1 MRVSF
6 EQQPKL
12 NQILIS
18 DVEIDFSSR
27 DEIPQILI
35 GLKHIFENQPLRD
48 EIFDILLE
56 AVPENISIDRGR
68 RGMDMWT
75 ILVLGTVRLN
85 CNWDYDKVH
94 EFANNHLTLRKM
106 LGHGQK
112 MSGNVI
118 DDGEKYALQTI
129 KDNVSLLTPELLDR
143 VNELV
148 VKEGHKLVN
157 KTDIKQNKSDADKNQ
172 KNENSIETSKDDK
185 LNVKEGHELTNKNYI
200 KQNEKNI
207 NQVEKDV
214 KTETETENTKDQ
226 LENTSE
232 KTEAGKDENQLHC
245 KCDSYVLETDVHF
258 PTDIN
263 LLFDAVKVMIKLIA
277 VLCGK
282 LGITEW
288 RQSVYYIGKIK
299 KYYRVIMKLKKSTSK
314 DETKKAEREQQ
325 IKDAYSDYIDLVES
339 YVVKCKK
346 TIENIQR
353 LESEIYNKDL
363 KEILEKIEKADLLLD
378 QIDRRAIKGEKIPH
392 DEKIFSIFEAHT
404 EWIKK
409 GKAGVLVELGVRV
422 SILEDQHGFILNHIV
437 MEKLTDD
444 KVAVEI
450 VATAKE
456 RFPNISSCSFDKGYY
471 SPQNRKELSE
481 IVDTLVMPKKG
492 RLNKSDAELENS
504 DEFIRIRKKHSGVE
518 SAINALENHG
528 LDRCPDHGIDGF
540 KRYVSLGI
548 LARNIQKLG
557 QVIQKQEQ
565 KKQSRKK
572 KIQETWN
579 RKKAA

>member
-48 EIFDILLE
+48 EICDILLE

-185 LNVKEGHELTNKNYI
+185 LNVKEGHELTNKNDI

-214 KTETETENTKDQ
+214 KTETETEKTKDQ

-422 SILEDQHGFILNHIV
+422 SILV
-437 MEKLTDD
+437 
-444 KVAVEI
+444 
-450 VATAKE
+450 
-456 RFPNISSCSFDKGYY
+456 SC
-471 SPQNRKELSE
+471 P
-481 IVDTLVMPKKG
+481 
-492 RLNKSDAELENS
+492 
-504 DEFIRIRKKHSGVE
+504 RIPYLK
-518 SAINALENHG
+518 NLQ
-528 LDRCPDHGIDGF
+528 F
-540 KRYVSLGI
+540 KIPYFSI
-548 LARNIQKLG
+548 
-557 QVIQKQEQ
+557 
-565 KKQSRKK
+565 
-572 KIQETWN
+572 
-579 RKKAA
+579 

>member
-1 MRVSF
+1 MRFSF

-18 DVEIDFSSR
+18 DVEIDISSR

-35 GLKHIFENQPLRD
+35 GLQHIFENKSLRD
-48 EIFDILLE
+48 KIFDILLE

-94 EFANNHLTLRKM
+94 EIANNHLTLRKM
-106 LGHGQK
+106 LGHGLK
-112 MSGNVI
+112 MSGNVV
-118 DDGEKYALQTI
+118 DDGVNYALQTI
-129 KDNVSLLTPELLDR
+129 KDNVSLLTPDLLDR
-143 VNELV
+143 INELV
-148 VKEGHKLVN
+148 VKEGHKLLS
-157 KTDIKQNKSDADKNQ
+157 KTDIKQNENDKNKAEGKDNETKVAVDQ
-172 KNENSIETSKDDK
+172 NEKTDDEKNENDD
-185 LNVKEGHELTNKNYI
+185 NK
-200 KQNEKNI
+200 
-207 NQVEKDV
+207 
-214 KTETETENTKDQ
+214 
-226 LENTSE
+226 
-232 KTEAGKDENQLHC
+232 LHC

-263 LLFDAVKVMIKLIA
+263 LLYDAVRVMIKLIA
-277 VLCGK
+277 ALCGK

-288 RQSVYYIGKIK
+288 RQSIYYIGKIK
-299 KYYRVIMKLKKSTSK
+299 KYYRVIMKLKRSTSK
-314 DETKKAEREQQ
+314 DETKKAQRDQQ
-325 IKDAYSDYIDLVES
+325 IKDAYSDYIELVES
-339 YVVKCKK
+339 YVIKCKK
-346 TIENIQR
+346 TIQNIQGI
-353 LESEIYNKDL
+353 ESETDEETL
-363 KEILEKIEKADLLLD
+363 KEICEKIEKAELLLD
-378 QIDRRAIKGEKIPH
+378 QIDRRAIKGETIPH
-392 DEKIFSIFEAHT
+392 DEKIFSIFEEHT

-437 MEKLTDD
+437 MEKMTDD

-450 VATAKE
+450 VTAAQEK
-456 RFPNISSCSFDKGYY
+456 FPNISSCSFDKGYY
-471 SPQNRKELSE
+471 TPSNRRELSE
-481 IVDTLVMPKKG
+481 ILETVVMPKKG
-492 RLNKSDAELENS
+492 KLNKSDAELEKS

-548 LARNIQKLG
+548 LARNIQKIG
-557 QVIQKQEQ
+557 QIIQKKEQ
-565 KKQSRKK
+565 KKESRKK

-579 RKKAA
+579 QKKAA

>member
-68 RGMDMWT
+68 RGMDIWT

-129 KDNVSLLTPELLDR
+129 VDNVSLLTPELLDR

-185 LNVKEGHELTNKNYI
+185 LNVKEGHELTNKNDI

-214 KTETETENTKDQ
+214 KTETETEKTKDQ

-353 LESEIYNKDL
+353 LESEIYNEDL

>member
-6 EQQPKL
+6 DQQPKL
-12 NQILIS
+12 NQVLIS

-94 EFANNHLTLRKM
+94 EIANNHLTLRKM

-172 KNENSIETSKDDK
+172 KNGNSIETPKDDK
-185 LNVKEGHELTNKNYI
+185 LNVKEGHELTNKNDI
-200 KQNEKNI
+200 KQIEKNI
-207 NQVEKDV
+207 NQVENDV
-214 KTETETENTKDQ
+214 KSETESAKTKDQ
-226 LENTSE
+226 LENKSE
-232 KTEAGKDENQLHC
+232 KTDAENDEKQLHC

-277 VLCGK
+277 ILCWQ

-299 KYYRVIMKLKKSTSK
+299 KYYRVIMKLRKSTSK
-314 DETKKAEREQQ
+314 NETKKAEREQQ

-346 TIENIQR
+346 TIEKIQR
-353 LESEIYNKDL
+353 LESEINNENL
-363 KEILEKIEKADLLLD
+363 KEIVEIIEKADLLLD
-378 QIDRRAIKGEKIPH
+378 QIDRRAIKGETIPH
-392 DEKIFSIFEAHT
+392 EEKIFSIFEAHT

-565 KKQSRKK
+565 KKQSKKK

>member
-185 LNVKEGHELTNKNYI
+185 HNVKEGHELTNKNDI

-214 KTETETENTKDQ
+214 KTETETEKTKDQ

-353 LESEIYNKDL
+353 LESEIYNEDL

>member
-1 MRVSF
+1 MPRFSF

-18 DVEIDFSSR
+18 DVEIDISSR

-35 GLKHIFENQPLRD
+35 GLQHIFENKSLRD
-48 EIFDILLE
+48 KIFDILLE

-94 EFANNHLTLRKM
+94 EIANNHLTLRKM
-106 LGHGQK
+106 LGHGLK
-112 MSGNVI
+112 MSGNVV
-118 DDGEKYALQTI
+118 DDGVNYALQTI
-129 KDNVSLLTPELLDR
+129 KDNVSLLTPDLLDR
-143 VNELV
+143 INELV
-148 VKEGHKLVN
+148 VKEGHKLLS
-157 KTDIKQNKSDADKNQ
+157 KTDIKQNENDKNKAEGKDNETKVAVDQ
-172 KNENSIETSKDDK
+172 NEKTDDEKNENDD
-185 LNVKEGHELTNKNYI
+185 NK
-200 KQNEKNI
+200 
-207 NQVEKDV
+207 
-214 KTETETENTKDQ
+214 
-226 LENTSE
+226 
-232 KTEAGKDENQLHC
+232 LHC

-263 LLFDAVKVMIKLIA
+263 LLYDAVRVMIKLIA
-277 VLCGK
+277 ALCGK
-282 LGITEW
+282 LGRTEW

-299 KYYRVIMKLKKSTSK
+299 KYYRVIMKLKRSTSK
-314 DETKKAEREQQ
+314 DETKKAQRDQQ
-325 IKDAYSDYIDLVES
+325 IKDAYIDYIELVES
-339 YVVKCKK
+339 YVIKCKK
-346 TIENIQR
+346 TIQNIQGI
-353 LESEIYNKDL
+353 ESETDEETL
-363 KEILEKIEKADLLLD
+363 KEICEKIEKAELLLD
-378 QIDRRAIKGEKIPH
+378 QIDRRAIKGETIPH
-392 DEKIFSIFEAHT
+392 DEKIFSIFEEHT

-437 MEKLTDD
+437 MEKMTDD

-450 VATAKE
+450 VTAAQEK
-456 RFPNISSCSFDKGYY
+456 FPNISSCSFDKGYY
-471 SPQNRKELSE
+471 TPSNRRELSE
-481 IVDTLVMPKKG
+481 ILETVVMPKKG
-492 RLNKSDAELENS
+492 KLNKSDAELEKS

-548 LARNIQKLG
+548 LARN
-557 QVIQKQEQ
+557 
-565 KKQSRKK
+565 
-572 KIQETWN
+572 T
-579 RKKAA
+579 

>member
-6 EQQPKL
+6 DQQPKL
-12 NQILIS
+12 NQVLIS

-94 EFANNHLTLRKM
+94 EIANNHLTLRKM

-129 KDNVSLLTPELLDR
+129 KDNVSLFTPELLDR

-172 KNENSIETSKDDK
+172 KNGNSIETPKDDK
-185 LNVKEGHELTNKNYI
+185 LNVKEGHELTNKNDI

-207 NQVEKDV
+207 NQVENDV
-214 KTETETENTKDQ
+214 KSETESAKTKDQ
-226 LENTSE
+226 LENKSE
-232 KTEAGKDENQLHC
+232 KTDAENDENQLHC

-277 VLCGK
+277 ILCGQ

-299 KYYRVIMKLKKSTSK
+299 KYYRVIMKLRKSTSK
-314 DETKKAEREQQ
+314 NETKKAEREQQ
-325 IKDAYSDYIDLVES
+325 IKDAYIDYIDLVES

-353 LESEIYNKDL
+353 LESEIYNENL
-363 KEILEKIEKADLLLD
+363 KEIEEIIEKADLLLD
-378 QIDRRAIKGEKIPH
+378 QINRRAIKGETIPH
-392 DEKIFSIFEAHT
+392 EEKIFSIFEAHT

-492 RLNKSDAELENS
+492 RLNKADAELENS

>member
-1 MRVSF
+1 MRFSF

-18 DVEIDFSSR
+18 DVEIDISSR

-35 GLKHIFENQPLRD
+35 GLQHIFENKSLRD
-48 EIFDILLE
+48 KIFDILLE

-94 EFANNHLTLRKM
+94 EIANNHLTLRKM
-106 LGHGQK
+106 LGHGLK
-112 MSGNVI
+112 MSGNVV
-118 DDGEKYALQTI
+118 DDGVNYALQTI
-129 KDNVSLLTPELLDR
+129 KDNVSLLTPDLLDR
-143 VNELV
+143 INELV
-148 VKEGHKLVN
+148 VKEGHKLLS
-157 KTDIKQNKSDADKNQ
+157 KTDIKQNENDKNKAEGKDNETKVAVDQ
-172 KNENSIETSKDDK
+172 NEKTDDEKNENDD
-185 LNVKEGHELTNKNYI
+185 NK
-200 KQNEKNI
+200 
-207 NQVEKDV
+207 
-214 KTETETENTKDQ
+214 
-226 LENTSE
+226 
-232 KTEAGKDENQLHC
+232 LHC

-263 LLFDAVKVMIKLIA
+263 LLYDAVRVMIKLIA
-277 VLCGK
+277 ALCGK

-288 RQSVYYIGKIK
+288 RQSIYYIGKIK
-299 KYYRVIMKLKKSTSK
+299 KYYRVIMKLKRSTSK
-314 DETKKAEREQQ
+314 DETKKAQRDQQ
-325 IKDAYSDYIDLVES
+325 IKDAYSDYIELVES
-339 YVVKCKK
+339 YVIKCKK
-346 TIENIQR
+346 TIQNIQEI
-353 LESEIYNKDL
+353 ESETDEETL
-363 KEILEKIEKADLLLD
+363 KEICEKIEKAELLLD
-378 QIDRRAIKGEKIPH
+378 QIDRRAIKGETIPH
-392 DEKIFSIFEAHT
+392 DEKIFSIFEEHT

-437 MEKLTDD
+437 MEKMTDD

-450 VATAKE
+450 VTAAQEK
-456 RFPNISSCSFDKGYY
+456 FPNISSCSFDKGYY
-471 SPQNRKELSE
+471 TPSNRRELSE
-481 IVDTLVMPKKG
+481 ILETVVMPKKG
-492 RLNKSDAELENS
+492 KLNKSDAELEKS

-548 LARNIQKLG
+548 LARNIQKIG
-557 QVIQKQEQ
+557 QIIQKKEQ
-565 KKQSRKK
+565 KKERRKK

-579 RKKAA
+579 QKKAA

>member
-1 MRVSF
+1 MRFSF

-18 DVEIDFSSR
+18 DVEIDISSR

-35 GLKHIFENQPLRD
+35 GLQHIFENKSLRD
-48 EIFDILLE
+48 KIFDILLE

-94 EFANNHLTLRKM
+94 EIANNHLTLRKM
-106 LGHGQK
+106 LGHGLK
-112 MSGNVI
+112 MSGNVV
-118 DDGEKYALQTI
+118 DDGENYALQTI
-129 KDNVSLLTPELLDR
+129 KDNVSLLTPDLLDR
-143 VNELV
+143 INELV
-148 VKEGHKLVN
+148 VKEGHKLLS
-157 KTDIKQNKSDADKNQ
+157 KTDIKQNENDKNQ
-172 KNENSIETSKDDK
+172 AEGKDNETKVAVDQNEKTDDEKNENDD
-185 LNVKEGHELTNKNYI
+185 NK
-200 KQNEKNI
+200 
-207 NQVEKDV
+207 
-214 KTETETENTKDQ
+214 
-226 LENTSE
+226 
-232 KTEAGKDENQLHC
+232 LHC

-263 LLFDAVKVMIKLIA
+263 LLYDAVRVMIKLIA
-277 VLCGK
+277 ALCGK
-282 LGITEW
+282 LGRTEW

-299 KYYRVIMKLKKSTSK
+299 KYYRVIMKLKRSTSK
-314 DETKKAEREQQ
+314 DETKKAQRDQQ
-325 IKDAYSDYIDLVES
+325 IKDAYSDYIELVES
-339 YVVKCKK
+339 YVIKCKK
-346 TIENIQR
+346 TIQNLQGI
-353 LESEIYNKDL
+353 ESETDEETL
-363 KEILEKIEKADLLLD
+363 KEICEKIEKAELLLD
-378 QIDRRAIKGEKIPH
+378 QIDRRAIKGETIPH
-392 DEKIFSIFEAHT
+392 DEKIFSIFEEHT

-437 MEKLTDD
+437 MEKMTDD

-450 VATAKE
+450 VAAAQDK
-456 RFPNISSCSFDKGYY
+456 FPNISSCSFDKGYY
-471 SPQNRKELSE
+471 TPSNRRELSE
-481 IVDTLVMPKKG
+481 ILETVVMPKKG
-492 RLNKSDAELENS
+492 KLNKSDAELEKS

-548 LARNIQKLG
+548 LARNIQKIG
-557 QVIQKQEQ
+557 QIIQKKEQ
-565 KKQSRKK
+565 KKESRKK

-579 RKKAA
+579 QKKAA

>member
-1 MRVSF
+1 MRFSF

-18 DVEIDFSSR
+18 DVEIDISSR

-35 GLKHIFENQPLRD
+35 GLQHIFENKSLRD
-48 EIFDILLE
+48 KIFDILLE
-56 AVPENISIDRGR
+56 AVPENINIDRGR

-94 EFANNHLTLRKM
+94 EIANNHLTLRKM
-106 LGHGQK
+106 LGHGLK
-112 MSGNVI
+112 MSGNVV
-118 DDGEKYALQTI
+118 DDGENYALQTI
-129 KDNVSLLTPELLDR
+129 KDNVSLLTPDLLDR
-143 VNELV
+143 INELV
-148 VKEGHKLVN
+148 VKEGHKLLS
-157 KTDIKQNKSDADKNQ
+157 KTDIKQNENDKNQ
-172 KNENSIETSKDDK
+172 AEGKDNETKVAVDQNEKTDDEKNENDD
-185 LNVKEGHELTNKNYI
+185 NK
-200 KQNEKNI
+200 
-207 NQVEKDV
+207 
-214 KTETETENTKDQ
+214 
-226 LENTSE
+226 
-232 KTEAGKDENQLHC
+232 LHC

-263 LLFDAVKVMIKLIA
+263 LLYDAVRVMIKLIA
-277 VLCGK
+277 ALCGK
-282 LGITEW
+282 LGRTEW

-299 KYYRVIMKLKKSTSK
+299 KYYRVIMKLKRSTSK
-314 DETKKAEREQQ
+314 DETKKAQRDQQ
-325 IKDAYSDYIDLVES
+325 IKDAYSDYIELVES
-339 YVVKCKK
+339 YVIKCKK
-346 TIENIQR
+346 TIQNIQGI
-353 LESEIYNKDL
+353 ESETDEETL
-363 KEILEKIEKADLLLD
+363 KEICEKIEKAELLLD
-378 QIDRRAIKGEKIPH
+378 QIDRRAIKGETIPH
-392 DEKIFSIFEAHT
+392 DEKRFSIFEEHT

-437 MEKLTDD
+437 MEKMTDD

-450 VATAKE
+450 VAAAQDK
-456 RFPNISSCSFDKGYY
+456 FPNISSCSFDKGYY
-471 SPQNRKELSE
+471 TPSNRRELSE
-481 IVDTLVMPKKG
+481 ILETVVMPKKG
-492 RLNKSDAELENS
+492 KLNKSDAELEKS

-548 LARNIQKLG
+548 LARNIQKIG
-557 QVIQKQEQ
+557 QIIQKKEQ
-565 KKQSRKK
+565 KKESRKK

-579 RKKAA
+579 QKKAA